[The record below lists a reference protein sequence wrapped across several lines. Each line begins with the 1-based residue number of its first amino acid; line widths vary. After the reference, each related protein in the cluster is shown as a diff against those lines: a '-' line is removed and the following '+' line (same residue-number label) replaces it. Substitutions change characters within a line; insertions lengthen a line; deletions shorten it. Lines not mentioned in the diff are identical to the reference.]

1 MWRHSTLIIL
11 SPTARKQSLLQSR
24 NFLILY
30 SSQSAQL
37 TIDRGEVSDEKVRLS
52 ISLRLAVDFLIV
64 MYIKDKQI
72 AVIQS
77 NSYHFRRLPTHLDK
91 PWIKPRKTLFT
102 KSDWTILNRRS
113 SEYQRGT
120 VSTKSLRSVMSRLKF
135 YIHGS
140 VHRDSILIRS
150 NEMQQ

>member
-1 MWRHSTLIIL
+1 VWRHSTLIIL

-91 PWIKPRKTLFT
+91 P
-102 KSDWTILNRRS
+102 
-113 SEYQRGT
+113 
-120 VSTKSLRSVMSRLKF
+120 
-135 YIHGS
+135 
-140 VHRDSILIRS
+140 
-150 NEMQQ
+150 